1 MKTSTIKMLAAFA
14 AVGLLSANV
23 ALAKNGGG
31 GGGNGNGNGGNHN
44 SGFKISFGGG
54 GNNGQKFHSNNDN
67 YNKNYHCDSYK
78 QNCGGNY
85 YDNQPYGQVYSN
97 QLGVGRA
104 FEPFHSSYVV
114 LPGDSFYEVSLKEY
128 GTSANAKFIAQF
140 NNMPQSA
147 ALVLGQTLMMPAIS
161 ANGLLTQSRAPAAES
176 LQGTTTNN
184 FSTASNG
191 ISNVAPAVE
200 APRPKVTVGSTLLV
214 DGQSFG
220 DKPGAARLRV
230 GAAALK
236 IEVIEWAGSSVK
248 IRLPQLDLASA
259 TNADIEVVRADGSL
273 ASKTG
278 IELNAAIEVA
288 LTK

>member
-1 MKTSTIKMLAAFA
+1 MKTLTIKMLTAFA

-23 ALAKNGGG
+23 ALAKNGN
-31 GGGNGNGNGGNHN
+31 NGNGNGGKHS

-54 GNNGQKFHSNNDN
+54 GNSGQKYHLNNDYYHN
-67 YNKNYHCDSYK
+67 NYHCNSYHR
-78 QNCGGNY
+78 NYGGNY
-85 YDNQPYGQVYSN
+85 YYDQSYGQVYSN
-97 QLGVGRA
+97 QFGAGRA

-128 GTSANAKFIAQF
+128 GTSANARFIAQF

-147 ALVLGQTLMMPAIS
+147 ALVLGQTLMLPSIS
-161 ANGLLTQSRAPAAES
+161 ANGMLTQSRAPAAES
-176 LQGTTTNN
+176 LQGTITNN
-184 FSTASNG
+184 FGMANNGLGNLAPVAEAS
-191 ISNVAPAVE
+191 
-200 APRPKVTVGSTLLV
+200 RPKVTVGSMLLV

-220 DKPGAARLRV
+220 DKPGVARLRV

-236 IEVIEWAGSSVK
+236 IEVIEWTGSSVK

-278 IELNAAIEVA
+278 IELNAAIDVA
-288 LTK
+288 LTQ